1 MHRRRH
7 SGCVMTKAE
16 PNREDVYEQDNDDK
30 DRASWSRVLTR
41 PEKEAHPL
49 SNYWKALVP
58 IAVGAALLL
67 LPIPE
72 GLKPNAWY
80 YFALF
85 VAVIIAL
92 ILEPIPAA
100 AVGLIGVTAATVSLL
115 VAPKPADAIKWA
127 LSGFQDGTVWLI
139 FVAFMF
145 ALGYEKTGLGRRV
158 ALNLVKWLGKKTL
171 GLGYAVALADLVLA
185 PFTPSNTA
193 RSGGTIFP
201 VIKNIPPLYGSEPG
215 PTARKIGSYLMWTAF
230 ATTCLTSS
238 MFLTGLAPNLLALS
252 LVKTTA
258 KIDISWTEWF
268 MGMAPVGVLLFV
280 FLPWI
285 VYKIYPPELKSS
297 PDVPIWAG
305 EELKKMGGIKF
316 KEISMALLAL
326 LALGLWIFGGDFIN
340 ATTVALLVLSLMVM
354 TRIVEWDDVLAHKQ
368 AWNVLVWFATL
379 VTMADGL
386 NKVGFLKWFA
396 GGSASAL
403 SGYSVMT
410 IVIALTVVY
419 FVVHYM
425 FASLTA
431 HTTALLPV
439 LLTAAIAVPE
449 MPVKL
454 ISLLFCYTL
463 GLMGIISPYATGPGP
478 IYYGSGYVSRKDF
491 WRLGLIF
498 GAIYLAAILLI
509 GVPYLRFYLG

>member
-1 MHRRRH
+1 MTTTMAKPGLIV
-7 SGCVMTKAE
+7 SGGAVHADKETK
-16 PNREDVYEQDNDDK
+16 
-30 DRASWSRVLTR
+30 
-41 PEKEAHPL
+41 PL
-49 SNYWKALVP
+49 GNYWKALLP
-58 IAVGAALLL
+58 IAAGALLL
-67 LPIPE
+67 LLPVPE
-72 GLKPNAWY
+72 GLKPYAWY

-100 AVGLIGVTAATVSLL
+100 AVGLIGVTAVTITPW
-115 VAPKPADAIKWA
+115 VAAKPADSIKWA

-158 ALNLVKWLGKKTL
+158 ALNLVKWLGKRTL
-171 GLGYAVALADLVLA
+171 GLGYAVALADLALA

-215 PTARKIGSYLMWTAF
+215 PTARKMGAYLMWTAF
-230 ATTCLTSS
+230 ATTCLTSA

-252 LVKTTA
+252 LVKSTA
-258 KIDISWTEWF
+258 KINISWAEWF
-268 MGMAPVGVLLFV
+268 MGIMPVGLLLFI
-280 FLPWI
+280 FLPLI
-285 VYKIYPPELKSS
+285 VYKIYPPEIKSS
-297 PDVPIWAG
+297 PDVPVWAG
-305 EELKKMGGIKF
+305 NELNKMGRISA
-316 KEISMALLAL
+316 KETGMALLAV
-326 LALGLWIFGGDFIN
+326 LALGLWIFGGEFIN
-340 ATTVALLVLSLMVM
+340 ATTVAILVLCLMVM
-354 TRIVEWDDVLAHKQ
+354 CRIVHWDDVLENKQ

-386 NKVGFLKWFA
+386 NRVGFLKWFA
-396 GGSASAL
+396 TGAAGALGG
-403 SGYSVMT
+403 YPVMT
-410 IVIALTVVY
+410 VVIALTVVY

-439 LLTAAIAVPE
+439 LLTAAMAVPE

-491 WRLGLIF
+491 WTLGFVF
-498 GAIYLAAILLI
+498 GAIYLVVLLVI
-509 GVPYLRFYLG
+509 GVPYLNYFLN

>member
-1 MHRRRH
+1 M
-7 SGCVMTKAE
+7 S
-16 PNREDVYEQDNDDK
+16 Q
-30 DRASWSRVLTR
+30 SVLTR
-41 PEKEAHPL
+41 HPSKLESARPEKDVRPM
-49 SNYWKALVP
+49 SGYWKVALP
-58 IAVGAALLL
+58 IIAGAALLL
-67 LPIPE
+67 IPVPE

-85 VAVIIAL
+85 VAVIIGL
-92 ILEPIPAA
+92 ILEPLPAA
-100 AVGLIGVTAATVSLL
+100 AIGLIGVTAATVSLL

-158 ALNLVKWLGKKTL
+158 ALKLVRLLGKKTL
-171 GLGYAVALADLVLA
+171 GLGYAVALADLALA

-215 PTARKIGSYLMWTAF
+215 PTARKIGGYIMWTAF

-252 LVKTTA
+252 LVKQTA
-258 KIDISWTEWF
+258 KIDITWTEWF
-268 MGMAPVGVLLFV
+268 VGMLPVGMLLFIL
-280 FLPWI
+280 LPLL
-285 VYKIYPPELKSS
+285 VYLIYPPEVKSS
-297 PDVPIWAG
+297 PDVPAWAS
-305 EELKKMGGIKF
+305 EELKKMGRISG
-316 KEISMALLAL
+316 KEIGMALLAL
-326 LALGLWIFGGDFIN
+326 LALGLWIFGGEMIN
-340 ATTVALLVLSLMVM
+340 ATTVAIVILCLMVIGK
-354 TRIVEWDDVLAHKQ
+354 IVEWDDVIANKA

-386 NKVGFLKWFA
+386 NRVGFLNWFA
-396 GGSASAL
+396 GGAAGAL

-410 IVIALTVVY
+410 VVIALTVVY

-478 IYYGSGYVSRKDF
+478 IYYGSGYVSRKEF
-491 WRLGLIF
+491 WTLGLIF
-498 GAIYLAAILLI
+498 GAIYLAVLLLI
-509 GVPYLRFYLG
+509 GLPYLRYILS

>member
-1 MHRRRH
+1 M
-7 SGCVMTKAE
+7 VMSKTTTMLGTMA
-16 PNREDVYEQDNDDK
+16 P
-30 DRASWSRVLTR
+30 AR
-41 PEKEAHPL
+41 PEKKTTWIN
-49 SNYWKALVP
+49 NYWKVLMP
-58 IAVGAALLL
+58 IAVGAAILL

-72 GLKPNAWY
+72 GLKPEAWY

-100 AVGLIGVTAATVSLL
+100 AVGLIGVTAATITGWV
-115 VAPKPADAIKWA
+115 VPKPADAIKWA
-127 LSGFQDGTVWLI
+127 LAGFQDGTVWLI

-145 ALGYEKTGLGRRV
+145 ALGYEKTGLGRRL
-158 ALNLVKWLGKKTL
+158 ALNLVRSLGKRTL
-171 GLGYAVALADLVLA
+171 GLGYAVALADLALA

-215 PTARKIGSYLMWTAF
+215 PTARKIGGYLMWTAF

-252 LVKTTA
+252 LVKQTA
-258 KIDISWTEWF
+258 KIDITWTEWF
-268 MGMAPVGVLLFV
+268 LGMLPVGALLFV
-280 FLPWI
+280 ILPAL
-285 VYKIYPPELKSS
+285 VYFIYPPEVKSS
-297 PDVPIWAG
+297 PDVPAWAKD
-305 EELKKMGGIKF
+305 ELKKMGRISA
-316 KEISMALLAL
+316 KEVGMAGLAMI
-326 LALGLWIFGGDFIN
+326 ALGLWIFGGELIN
-340 ATTVALLVLSLMVM
+340 ATTVALVVLCLMVIGK
-354 TRIVEWDDVLAHKQ
+354 IVEWDDVIANKS

-396 GGSASAL
+396 SGAASAL
-403 SGYSVMT
+403 SGYSVIA
-410 IVIALTVVY
+410 IVVALTVVY
-419 FVVHYM
+419 FVIHYM

-439 LLTAAIAVPE
+439 LLTAAIAVPD

-478 IYYGSGYVSRKDF
+478 IYYGSGYISRREF
-491 WRLGLIF
+491 WTLGLVF
-498 GAIYLAAILLI
+498 GAIYLGTLLVI
-509 GVPYLRFYLG
+509 GLPYLRFYLS

>member
-1 MHRRRH
+1 M
-7 SGCVMTKAE
+7 SKTMTTKVEHLGAG
-16 PNREDVYEQDNDDK
+16 
-30 DRASWSRVLTR
+30 ALTR
-41 PEKEAHPL
+41 PENAAHPL
-49 SNYWKALVP
+49 GNYWKALVP
-58 IAVGAALLL
+58 IVVGVALLF
-67 LPIPE
+67 LPIPA
-72 GLKPNAWY
+72 GLTPNAWY

-100 AVGLIGVTAATVSLL
+100 AVGLIGVTAATVGLL
-115 VAPKPADAIKWA
+115 VTPKPADAIKWA

-158 ALNLVKWLGKKTL
+158 ALNLVKWLGKRTL
-171 GLGYAVALADLVLA
+171 GLGYAVALADLALA

-201 VIKNIPPLYGSEPG
+201 VIKNIPPLYGSEPNT
-215 PTARKIGSYLMWTAF
+215 PTARKIGAYLMWTAF
-230 ATTCLTSS
+230 ATTCLTSA

-258 KIDISWTEWF
+258 KIDITWTEWF
-268 MGMAPVGVLLFV
+268 MGMAPVGIGLFLVLPL
-280 FLPWI
+280 LI
-285 VYKIYPPELKSS
+285 YKIYPPELKSS
-297 PDVPIWAG
+297 PDVPVWAAA
-305 EELKKMGGIKF
+305 ELGKMGHIKL
-316 KEISMALLAL
+316 KEIGMALLAM

-340 ATTVALLVLSLMVM
+340 ATTVALLVLSLMVI

-396 GGSASAL
+396 GGAAGAL
-403 SGYSVMT
+403 SGHSVMT
-410 IVIALTVVY
+410 VVVALTVVY

-478 IYYGSGYVSRKDF
+478 IYYGSGYVSRKEF
-491 WRLGLIF
+491 WTLGLIF

>member
-1 MHRRRH
+1 M
-7 SGCVMTKAE
+7 SKVMTTT
-16 PNREDVYEQDNDDK
+16 VGHLG
-30 DRASWSRVLTR
+30 VLTR
-41 PEKEAHPL
+41 PEKQAKRL
-49 SNYWKALVP
+49 GNYWKALVP
-58 IAVGAALLL
+58 IVVGATLLF

-85 VAVIIAL
+85 VAVIISL

-100 AVGLIGVTAATVSLL
+100 AVGLTGVTAATVSLL

-127 LSGFQDGTVWLI
+127 LSEFQDGTVWLI

-158 ALNLVKWLGKKTL
+158 ALNLVKSLGKNPL

-215 PTARKIGSYLMWTAF
+215 PTARKIGSYLMWTSF

-316 KEISMALLAL
+316 KEIGMALLAL
-326 LALGLWIFGGDFIN
+326 LALGLWIFGADIIN
-340 ATTVALLVLSLMVM
+340 ATTVAILVLCLMVM
-354 TRIVEWDDVLAHKQ
+354 TKIVAWDDVLA
-368 AWNVLVWFATL
+368 N
-379 VTMADGL
+379 
-386 NKVGFLKWFA
+386 
-396 GGSASAL
+396 
-403 SGYSVMT
+403 
-410 IVIALTVVY
+410 
-419 FVVHYM
+419 
-425 FASLTA
+425 
-431 HTTALLPV
+431 
-439 LLTAAIAVPE
+439 
-449 MPVKL
+449 
-454 ISLLFCYTL
+454 
-463 GLMGIISPYATGPGP
+463 
-478 IYYGSGYVSRKDF
+478 
-491 WRLGLIF
+491 
-498 GAIYLAAILLI
+498 
-509 GVPYLRFYLG
+509 

>member
-1 MHRRRH
+1 M
-7 SGCVMTKAE
+7 SPTIMTKTELLGTIEHA
-16 PNREDVYEQDNDDK
+16 RG
-30 DRASWSRVLTR
+30 
-41 PEKEAHPL
+41 EKAVQPMK
-49 SNYWKALVP
+49 NYWKALVP
-58 IAVGAALLL
+58 IVVGVALLFI
-67 LPIPE
+67 PIPQ
-72 GLKPNAWY
+72 GLTPNAWY

-100 AVGLIGVTAATVSLL
+100 AVGLVGVTTATVSLL
-115 VAPKPADAIKWA
+115 VVPKPADAIRWA

-158 ALNLVKWLGKKTL
+158 ALNLVKWLGKRTL
-171 GLGYAVALADLVLA
+171 GLGYAVALADLALA

-201 VIKNIPPLYGSEPG
+201 VIKNIPPLYGSESG
-215 PTARKIGSYLMWTAF
+215 PTARKIGSYIMWTAF

-238 MFLTGLAPNLLALS
+238 MFLTGLAPNLLALN
-252 LVKTTA
+252 LVKQIA

-268 MGMAPVGVLLFV
+268 MGLAPVGVLLFI
-280 FLPWI
+280 FLPLI

-297 PDVPIWAG
+297 PEVPAWAA
-305 EELKKMGGIKF
+305 EELKKMGGITV

-326 LALGLWIFGGDFIN
+326 LALGLWIFGDDLIN
-340 ATTVALLVLSLMVM
+340 ATTVALLVLSLMVL
-354 TRIVEWDDVLAHKQ
+354 TRIVEWDNVLANKQ

-396 GGSASAL
+396 GGAAGAM
-403 SGYSVMT
+403 SGYAVMT
-410 IVIALTVVY
+410 IVIMLTVVY

-491 WRLGLIF
+491 WILGLVF
-498 GAIYLAAILLI
+498 GAIYLAVLLVI

>member
-1 MHRRRH
+1 M
-7 SGCVMTKAE
+7 SKTMTTNPDQIAVG
-16 PNREDVYEQDNDDK
+16 N
-30 DRASWSRVLTR
+30 LTR
-41 PEKEAHPL
+41 PEKKAHPL
-49 SNYWKALVP
+49 SKYWKALVP
-58 IAVGAALLL
+58 VVAGAVLLL

-115 VAPKPADAIKWA
+115 VVPKPADAIKWA

-158 ALNLVKWLGKKTL
+158 ALNLVRWLGKKTL

-215 PTARKIGSYLMWTAF
+215 PTARKIGAYLMWTAF

-268 MGMAPVGVLLFV
+268 MGMAPVGVLLFI
-280 FLPWI
+280 FLPWL

-305 EELKKMGGIKF
+305 EELKKMGRVSF

-326 LALGLWIFGGDFIN
+326 LALGLWIFGGDLIN

-396 GGSASAL
+396 GGSAAAL

-410 IVIALTVVY
+410 IVIALTVIY

-439 LLTAAIAVPE
+439 LLTAAIAVPD

-509 GVPYLRFYLG
+509 GIPYLRYYLS

>member
-1 MHRRRH
+1 M
-7 SGCVMTKAE
+7 STTMTTPVRSLEVGAL
-16 PNREDVYEQDNDDK
+16 
-30 DRASWSRVLTR
+30 AR
-41 PEKEAHPL
+41 PEKATRPL

-58 IAVGAALLL
+58 ILAGVALLFV
-67 LPIPE
+67 PIPE
-72 GLKPNAWY
+72 GLTANAWY

-85 VAVIIAL
+85 VAVVIAL

-100 AVGLIGVTAATVSLL
+100 AVGLIGVTAAAVSLL
-115 VAPKPADAIKWA
+115 VMPKPADAIKWA

-171 GLGYAVALADLVLA
+171 GLGYAVALADLALA

-215 PTARKIGSYLMWTAF
+215 PTSRKIGSYIMWTAF
-230 ATTCLTSS
+230 ATTCLTSA

-268 MGMAPVGVLLFV
+268 MGIMPVGVLLFV
-280 FLPWI
+280 LLPLI

-297 PDVPIWAG
+297 PEVPIWAA
-305 EELKKMGGIKF
+305 EELKKMGRITL
-316 KEISMALLAL
+316 KEVSMAVLAL
-326 LALGLWIFGGDFIN
+326 LALGLWIFGGELIN

-354 TRIVEWDDVLAHKQ
+354 TGIVEWNDVLAHKQ

-396 GGSASAL
+396 GGAAGAM

-410 IVIALTVVY
+410 IVVLLTVVY

-439 LLTAAIAVPE
+439 LLTAAIAVPG

-478 IYYGSGYVSRKDF
+478 IYYGSGYVSRKEF
-491 WRLGLIF
+491 WTLGLIF
-498 GAIYLAAILLI
+498 GAIYLAVLLLV
-509 GVPYLRFYLG
+509 GVPYLRYYLS

>member
-1 MHRRRH
+1 MSQAIATKPIHFGPTAIPRR
-7 SGCVMTKAE
+7 
-16 PNREDVYEQDNDDK
+16 
-30 DRASWSRVLTR
+30 
-41 PEKEAHPL
+41 EKESRRL
-49 SNYWKALVP
+49 TKYGKALAP
-58 IAVGAALLL
+58 ILGGLALLL
-67 LPIPE
+67 IPVPQ
-72 GLKPNAWY
+72 GLTPNAWY

-85 VAVIIAL
+85 VAVVIAL

-115 VAPKPADAIKWA
+115 VTPKPADAIRWA

-139 FVAFMF
+139 FVAYMF

-158 ALNLVKWLGKKTL
+158 ALNFVKRLGKRTL
-171 GLGYAVALADLVLA
+171 GLGYAVALADLILA

-215 PTARKIGSYLMWTAF
+215 PSARKIGSYIMWTAF

-252 LVKTTA
+252 LVKQTA
-258 KIDISWTEWF
+258 KIDITWIDWF
-268 MGMAPVGVLLFV
+268 MGLLPVGLLMFI
-280 FLPWI
+280 FLPLL

-297 PDVPIWAG
+297 PDVPVWAAG
-305 EELKKMGGIKF
+305 ELKKMGPLNV
-316 KEISMALLAL
+316 KEISMALLAI
-326 LALGLWIFGGDFIN
+326 LALGLWIFAGELIN
-340 ATTVALLVLSLMVM
+340 ATTVALLILSLMIIARV
-354 TRIVEWDDVLAHKQ
+354 VEWDDVLAHKQ
-368 AWNVLVWFATL
+368 AWNVLIWFATL

-396 GGSASAL
+396 GGAASAMG
-403 SGYSVMT
+403 GYSVMT
-410 IVIALTVVY
+410 IVVLLTVVY
-419 FVVHYM
+419 FIVHYM

-439 LLTAAIAVPE
+439 LLTAAIAVPG

-478 IYYGSGYVSRKDF
+478 IYYGSGYISRKDF
-491 WRLGLIF
+491 WTLGLIF
-498 GAIYLAAILLI
+498 GAIYLAALLLI

>member
-1 MHRRRH
+1 M
-7 SGCVMTKAE
+7 SQSIMTKAE
-16 PNREDVYEQDNDDK
+16 HLGPG
-30 DRASWSRVLTR
+30 ALAR
-41 PEKEAHPL
+41 PGKKAHPIK
-49 SNYWKALVP
+49 NYWRALVP
-58 IAVGAALLL
+58 IVVGVALLL

-85 VAVIIAL
+85 TAVIIAL

-115 VAPKPADAIKWA
+115 VVPKPADAIKWA

-145 ALGYEKTGLGRRV
+145 ALGYEKTGLGRRL
-158 ALNLVKWLGKKTL
+158 ALNLVRWLGKETL

-215 PTARKIGSYLMWTAF
+215 ESARKIGSYLMWTAF

-252 LVKTTA
+252 LVKQTA
-258 KIDISWTEWF
+258 KIDISWTDWF
-268 MGMAPVGVLLFV
+268 MGLLPVGVLLFA
-280 FLPWI
+280 FLPWLI
-285 VYKIYPPELKSS
+285 YKIYPPELKSS
-297 PDVPIWAG
+297 PDVPLWAT
-305 EELKKMGGIKF
+305 EELKKMGGVTF
-316 KEISMALLAL
+316 KELSMALLAL
-326 LALGLWIFGGDFIN
+326 LALGLWIFGGELIN
-340 ATTVALLVLSLMVM
+340 ATTVALLVLCLMVI
-354 TRIVEWDDVLAHKQ
+354 TRIVEWDDVLANKQ
-368 AWNVLVWFATL
+368 AWNVLIWFATL

-396 GGSASAL
+396 GGAAGAMG
-403 SGYSVMT
+403 GYSVMT
-410 IVIALTVVY
+410 IVVLLTAVY

-439 LLTAAIAVPE
+439 LLTAAIAVPD

-454 ISLLFCYTL
+454 ISLLFCYSL

-478 IYYGSGYVSRKDF
+478 IYYGSGYISRKDF
-491 WRLGLIF
+491 WTLGLIF
-498 GAIYLAAILLI
+498 GGIYLAALLLI
-509 GVPYLRFYLG
+509 GLPYLRFYLG

>member
-1 MHRRRH
+1 
-7 SGCVMTKAE
+7 
-16 PNREDVYEQDNDDK
+16 
-30 DRASWSRVLTR
+30 
-41 PEKEAHPL
+41 
-49 SNYWKALVP
+49 
-58 IAVGAALLL
+58 
-67 LPIPE
+67 
-72 GLKPNAWY
+72 
-80 YFALF
+80 
-85 VAVIIAL
+85 
-92 ILEPIPAA
+92 
-100 AVGLIGVTAATVSLL
+100 
-115 VAPKPADAIKWA
+115 
-127 LSGFQDGTVWLI
+127 
-139 FVAFMF
+139 
-145 ALGYEKTGLGRRV
+145 
-158 ALNLVKWLGKKTL
+158 LNLVKWLGKRTL

-215 PTARKIGSYLMWTAF
+215 PTARKIGSYIMWTAF
-230 ATTCLTSS
+230 ATTCLTSA

-252 LVKTTA
+252 LVKQTA

-268 MGMAPVGVLLFV
+268 MGILPVGALLFV
-280 FLPWI
+280 FLPFI

-297 PDVPIWAG
+297 PEVPAWAA
-305 EELKKMGGIKF
+305 EELKKMGRISVR
-316 KEISMALLAL
+316 EISMALLAL
-326 LALGLWIFGGDFIN
+326 LALGLWIFGGEMIN

-354 TRIVEWDDVLAHKQ
+354 IGIVQWDDVLAHKQ

-396 GGSASAL
+396 GGAAGAL

-478 IYYGSGYVSRKDF
+478 IYYGSGYVSRKEF
-491 WRLGLIF
+491 WTLGLIF
-498 GAIYLAAILLI
+498 GAIYLAVLLVI
-509 GVPYLRFYLG
+509 GVPYLRYYLS

>member
-1 MHRRRH
+1 M
-7 SGCVMTKAE
+7 SPGAITNVEGPAAPKPATVIKA
-16 PNREDVYEQDNDDK
+16 
-30 DRASWSRVLTR
+30 T
-41 PEKEAHPL
+41 HPM
-49 SNYWKALVP
+49 NGYWKALAP
-58 IAVGAALLL
+58 IVVGVALLL
-67 LPIPE
+67 MPVPE

-100 AVGLIGVTAATVSLL
+100 AVGLIGVTAAAVSLL
-115 VAPKPADAIKWA
+115 VVPKPADAIKWA

-145 ALGYEKTGLGRRV
+145 ALGYERTGLGRRV

-171 GLGYAVALADLVLA
+171 GLGYAVALADLALA

-215 PTARKIGSYLMWTAF
+215 PTARKIGAYIMWTAF

-238 MFLTGLAPNLLALS
+238 LFLTGLAPNLLALS
-252 LVKTTA
+252 LVKQTA

-268 MGMAPVGVLLFV
+268 MGMLPVGLLLFLV
-280 FLPWI
+280 LPLI
-285 VYKIYPPELKSS
+285 VYKIYPPEVKSS
-297 PDVPIWAG
+297 PDVPVWAAD
-305 EELKKMGGIKF
+305 ELKKMGGISVR
-316 KEISMALLAL
+316 EIGMALLAL
-326 LALGLWIFGGDFIN
+326 LALGLWIFGGELIN
-340 ATTVALLVLSLMVM
+340 ATTVALLVLCLMVIG
-354 TRIVEWDDVLAHKQ
+354 RIVEWDDVLSNKQ

-396 GGSASAL
+396 GGAAAAL
-403 SGYSVMT
+403 GGYSVMT

-478 IYYGSGYVSRKDF
+478 IYYGSGYISRKEF
-491 WRLGLIF
+491 WTLGLVF
-498 GAIYLAAILLI
+498 GAIYLGVLLLV
-509 GVPYLRFYLG
+509 GVPYLRYYLS

>member
-1 MHRRRH
+1 M
-7 SGCVMTKAE
+7 SPPVATKAE
-16 PNREDVYEQDNDDK
+16 RLGTIGI
-30 DRASWSRVLTR
+30 SRPAKEVR
-41 PEKEAHPL
+41 PM
-49 SNYWKALVP
+49 NNTWKALAP
-58 IAVGAALLL
+58 ILVGLALLL
-67 LPIPE
+67 IPVPE

-85 VAVIIAL
+85 VAVVIAL

-100 AVGLIGVTAATVSLL
+100 AVGLIGVTVATASLL
-115 VAPKPADAIKWA
+115 VMPKAGDGIKWA

-139 FVAFMF
+139 FVAYMF

-158 ALNLVKWLGKKTL
+158 ALNLVKWLGKRTL

-215 PTARKIGSYLMWTAF
+215 PTARKIGSYIMWTAF
-230 ATTCLTSS
+230 ATTCVTSS

-252 LVKTTA
+252 LVKQTA
-258 KIDISWTEWF
+258 KIDVTWMEWF
-268 MGMAPVGVLLFV
+268 MGLLPVGVLLFV
-280 FLPWI
+280 FVPLI
-285 VYKIYPPELKSS
+285 VYKIYPPEVKSS
-297 PDVPIWAG
+297 PEVPIWAA
-305 EELKKMGGIKF
+305 EELKKMGGISVR
-316 KEISMALLAL
+316 EASMGLLAV
-326 LALGLWIFGGDFIN
+326 LALALWIFGGTMIN
-340 ATTVALLVLSLMVM
+340 ATTVALLVLCLMIVI
-354 TRIVEWDDVLAHKQ
+354 RIVEWDDVLAHKQ

-386 NKVGFLKWFA
+386 NKVGFLKWFSVGA
-396 GGSASAL
+396 ASAM
-403 SGYSVMT
+403 SGYPVMT
-410 IVIALTVVY
+410 IVVMLTIVY

-463 GLMGIISPYATGPGP
+463 GFMGIVSPYATGPGP

-491 WRLGLIF
+491 WTLGLIF
-498 GAIYLAAILLI
+498 GAIYLAVLLVV
-509 GVPYLRFYLG
+509 GVPYLRYTLG

>member
-1 MHRRRH
+1 M
-7 SGCVMTKAE
+7 SKTMTTNPGEIAVG
-16 PNREDVYEQDNDDK
+16 N
-30 DRASWSRVLTR
+30 LTR

-49 SNYWKALVP
+49 SKYWKALVP
-58 IAVGAALLL
+58 VAVGAILLL

-115 VAPKPADAIKWA
+115 VVPKPADAIKWA

-158 ALNLVKWLGKKTL
+158 ALNLVRWLGKKTL

-201 VIKNIPPLYGSEPG
+201 VIKNIPPIYGSEPG
-215 PTARKIGSYLMWTAF
+215 PTARKIGAYLMWTAF

-268 MGMAPVGVLLFV
+268 MGMAPVGVLLFI
-280 FLPWI
+280 FLPWL

-297 PDVPIWAG
+297 PDVPVWAG
-305 EELKKMGGIKF
+305 EELKKMGRVSF

-396 GGSASAL
+396 VGSAGAL

-410 IVIALTVVY
+410 IVIALTVIY

-439 LLTAAIAVPE
+439 LLTAAIAVPD

-509 GVPYLRFYLG
+509 GIPYLRYYLS

>member
-1 MHRRRH
+1 MSQTTV
-7 SGCVMTKAE
+7 SGHPAAVEAASHEKALK
-16 PNREDVYEQDNDDK
+16 PMGD
-30 DRASWSRVLTR
+30 
-41 PEKEAHPL
+41 
-49 SNYWKALVP
+49 YWKAIVP
-58 IAVGAALLL
+58 IVVGGLLLL
-67 LPIPE
+67 LPVPE

-80 YFALF
+80 YFSLF

-100 AVGLIGVTAATVSLL
+100 AVGLVGVTLATVSGWVVL
-115 VAPKPADAIKWA
+115 KPADAIKWA
-127 LSGFQDGTVWLI
+127 LAGFQDGTVWLI

-158 ALNLVKWLGKKTL
+158 ALNLVKLLGKNTL
-171 GLGYAVALADLVLA
+171 GLGYAVALADLAIA

-215 PTARKIGSYLMWTAF
+215 PSARRIGGYLMWTAF

-252 LVKTTA
+252 LVKQTA
-258 KIDISWTEWF
+258 KIDITWTEWF
-268 MGMAPVGVLLFV
+268 LGMLPVGALLFV
-280 FLPWI
+280 FLPLL
-285 VYKIYPPELKSS
+285 VYVIYPPEVKSS
-297 PDVPIWAG
+297 PDVPLWAG
-305 EELKKMGGIKF
+305 NELKKMGRISS
-316 KEISMALLAL
+316 KEIAMALLAM
-326 LALGLWIFGGDFIN
+326 LALALWIFGGELIN
-340 ATTVALLVLSLMVM
+340 ATTVALLILCLMIVG
-354 TRIVEWDDVLAHKQ
+354 RVVEWDDVLANKQ
-368 AWNVLVWFATL
+368 AWNVLIWFATL

-396 GGSASAL
+396 GGAATAL
-403 SGYSVMT
+403 GGYAVMT
-410 IVIALTVVY
+410 IVIALTIVY

-439 LLTAAIAVPE
+439 LLTAAIAVPD

-454 ISLLFCYTL
+454 ISLLFCYSL

-478 IYYGSGYVSRKDF
+478 IYYGSGYISRKEF
-491 WRLGLIF
+491 WTLGLIF
-498 GAIYLAAILLI
+498 GAIYLAALLLI
-509 GVPYLRFYLG
+509 GVPYLRYFLS

>member
-1 MHRRRH
+1 MSKTMIRPLEA
-7 SGCVMTKAE
+7 G
-16 PNREDVYEQDNDDK
+16 
-30 DRASWSRVLTR
+30 VLTR
-41 PEKEAHPL
+41 PAKEARPL
-49 SNYWKALVP
+49 GDYWKALVP
-58 IAVGAALLL
+58 VVAGVALLFV
-67 LPIPE
+67 PIPE
-72 GLKPNAWY
+72 GLTANAWY

-85 VAVIIAL
+85 VAVVIAL
-92 ILEPIPAA
+92 ILEPIPSA
-100 AVGLIGVTAATVSLL
+100 AVGLIGVTTATISLL
-115 VAPKPADAIKWA
+115 VIPKPADAIKWA

-158 ALNLVKWLGKKTL
+158 ALNLVKWLGKRTL
-171 GLGYAVALADLVLA
+171 GLGYAVALADLALA

-215 PTARKIGSYLMWTAF
+215 PTSRKIGSYIMWTAF
-230 ATTCLTSS
+230 ATTCLTSA

-268 MGMAPVGVLLFV
+268 MGIMPVGVLLFV
-280 FLPWI
+280 LLPLI

-297 PDVPIWAG
+297 PEVPIWAA
-305 EELKKMGGIKF
+305 EELKKMGRITF
-316 KEISMALLAL
+316 KEVSMAVLAL
-326 LALGLWIFGGDFIN
+326 LALGLWIFGGELIN
-340 ATTVALLVLSLMVM
+340 ATTVGLLVLSLMVM
-354 TRIVEWDDVLAHKQ
+354 TRIVEWNDVLAHKQ

-396 GGSASAL
+396 GGAAEAM

-410 IVIALTVVY
+410 IVILLTVVY

-439 LLTAAIAVPE
+439 LLTAAIAVPG

-478 IYYGSGYVSRKDF
+478 IYYGSGYVSRKEF
-491 WRLGLIF
+491 WTLGLIF
-498 GAIYLAAILLI
+498 GAIYLAVLLLV
-509 GVPYLRFYLG
+509 GVPYLRYYLS

>member
-1 MHRRRH
+1 MSTTMTTPVRSLEVGALARR
-7 SGCVMTKAE
+7 
-16 PNREDVYEQDNDDK
+16 
-30 DRASWSRVLTR
+30 
-41 PEKEAHPL
+41 EKEARPL

-58 IAVGAALLL
+58 ILAGVALLFV
-67 LPIPE
+67 PIPE
-72 GLKPNAWY
+72 GLTANAWY

-85 VAVIIAL
+85 VAVVIAL

-115 VAPKPADAIKWA
+115 VMPKPADAIKWA

-158 ALNLVKWLGKKTL
+158 ALNLVKWLGKRTL
-171 GLGYAVALADLVLA
+171 GLGYAVALADLALA

-215 PTARKIGSYLMWTAF
+215 LTSRKIGSYIMWTAF
-230 ATTCLTSS
+230 ATTCLTSA

-268 MGMAPVGVLLFV
+268 MGIMPVGVLLFV
-280 FLPWI
+280 LLPLI

-297 PDVPIWAG
+297 PEVPAWAA
-305 EELKKMGGIKF
+305 EELKKMGRITF
-316 KEISMALLAL
+316 KEVSMAVLAL
-326 LALGLWIFGGDFIN
+326 LALGLWIFGGELIN

-354 TRIVEWDDVLAHKQ
+354 TRIVEWNDVLAHKQ

-396 GGSASAL
+396 GGAAEGM

-410 IVIALTVVY
+410 IVILLTVVY

-439 LLTAAIAVPE
+439 LLTAAIAVPG

-478 IYYGSGYVSRKDF
+478 IYYGSGYVSRKEF
-491 WRLGLIF
+491 WTLGLIF
-498 GAIYLAAILLI
+498 GAIYLAVLLLV
-509 GVPYLRFYLG
+509 GVPYLHYYLS

>member
-1 MHRRRH
+1 M
-7 SGCVMTKAE
+7 STTMTTPVRSLEVGAL
-16 PNREDVYEQDNDDK
+16 
-30 DRASWSRVLTR
+30 AR
-41 PEKEAHPL
+41 PEKETRPL

-58 IAVGAALLL
+58 ILAGVALLFV
-67 LPIPE
+67 PIPE
-72 GLKPNAWY
+72 GLTANAWY

-85 VAVIIAL
+85 VAVVIAL

-100 AVGLIGVTAATVSLL
+100 AVGLIGVTAAAVSLL
-115 VAPKPADAIKWA
+115 VMPKPADAIKWA

-171 GLGYAVALADLVLA
+171 GLGYAVALADLALA

-215 PTARKIGSYLMWTAF
+215 PTSRKIGSYIMWTAF
-230 ATTCLTSS
+230 ATTCLTSA

-268 MGMAPVGVLLFV
+268 MGIMPVGVLLFV
-280 FLPWI
+280 LLPLI

-297 PDVPIWAG
+297 PEVPIWAA
-305 EELKKMGGIKF
+305 EELKKMGRITL
-316 KEISMALLAL
+316 KEVSMAVLAL
-326 LALGLWIFGGDFIN
+326 LALGLWIFGGELIN

-354 TRIVEWDDVLAHKQ
+354 TGIVEWNDVLAHKQ

-396 GGSASAL
+396 GGAAGAM

-410 IVIALTVVY
+410 IVVLLTVVY

-439 LLTAAIAVPE
+439 LLTAAIAVPG

-478 IYYGSGYVSRKDF
+478 IYYGSGYVSRKEF
-491 WRLGLIF
+491 WTLGLIF
-498 GAIYLAAILLI
+498 GAIYLAVLLLV
-509 GVPYLRFYLG
+509 GVPYLRYYLS